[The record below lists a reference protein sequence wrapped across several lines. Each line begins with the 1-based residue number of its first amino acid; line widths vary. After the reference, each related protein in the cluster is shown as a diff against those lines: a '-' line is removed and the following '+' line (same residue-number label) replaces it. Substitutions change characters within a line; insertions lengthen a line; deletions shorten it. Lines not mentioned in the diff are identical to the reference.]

1 MPKATSQGDTMMRR
15 TAPTYE
21 VEVSIPRCVSTVTGL
36 ASTAMTRAVLRVLH
50 VALPVLRY
58 LKANTAL
65 MVVFQQQLS
74 TPLAQH
80 SLSKTISV

>member
-1 MPKATSQGDTMMRR
+1 MSKATSQGDTVLR

-21 VEVSIPRCVSTVTGL
+21 AEVSLPRCVSTVTGL

-58 LKANTAL
+58 LRANTAL

-80 SLSKTISV
+80 SSSKTISV